1 MQTANTV
8 NCQNSFLLSQFMETR
23 RDREEVLPSIERSL
37 SLQEELQKYHQR
49 DLLPSHIY
57 RVGMKIFGKKQVT
70 RKRIIDPSITWK
82 EPPATSIKNSLIQE
96 PSLEKSTLLGSPVKG
111 PTDSKAMSVEMY
123 KEWVGRRKKMRS
135 MLDSIGAH
143 EQWLSSKECTPIEA
157 ALLEKLRQERIERN
171 RVKPPP
177 TPSEVR
183 GNLS

>member
-1 MQTANTV
+1 
-8 NCQNSFLLSQFMETR
+8 
-23 RDREEVLPSIERSL
+23 
-37 SLQEELQKYHQR
+37 
-49 DLLPSHIY
+49 
-57 RVGMKIFGKKQVT
+57 MKIFGKKQVT

-82 EPPATSIKNSLIQE
+82 EPPATSIKNSLIQV
-96 PSLEKSTLLGSPVKG
+96 EKSTLLGSSVKG
-111 PTDSKAMSVEMY
+111 PTDSKVMSVEMY
-123 KEWVGRRKKMRS
+123 KDWVGRRKKMRS

-177 TPSEVR
+177 TPSEVI